1 MQWDFNRVDSQRL
14 LSIDAWDAFRSFYSV
29 HLHSFCATSSG
40 RWLFKSVRIIL
51 WIKLEM
57 KWIQDRLDAITTL
70 SSERASKSF
79 FYRIEAASS
88 RMSNGIP
95 SQSNQVENHFIFP
108 SDAIRVWLMIAS
120 VDFGAC
126 SVEQKRGSL
135 LKKNWIIAARDKKEA
150 ISHSGLFTPRFV
162 QHREKCFSLSL
173 SREYNRNW
181 LIGKFRAD
189 AIRFTL
195 LSLLIG
201 FFF

>member
-14 LSIDAWDAFRSFYSV
+14 LSIDAWDAFCSFYTF
-29 HLHSFCATSSG
+29 HLHAFCATSSS

-95 SQSNQVENHFIFP
+95 SQSYQVERESFSFSFGRHSSMTN
-108 SDAIRVWLMIAS
+108 DRVGWFRCMLGGTKERQ
-120 VDFGAC
+120 VYW
-126 SVEQKRGSL
+126 
-135 LKKNWIIAARDKKEA
+135 KKNWIIAARDKKEA
-150 ISHSGLFTPRFV
+150 ISHSRLFTPRFV
-162 QHREKCFSLSL
+162 QHREKCFSLS
-173 SREYNRNW
+173 RGNTIEIDW
-181 LIGKFRAD
+181 LESFALMQFD
-189 AIRFTL
+189 
-195 LSLLIG
+195 SLY
-201 FFF
+201 